1 MGVANFQRE
10 SRQPTHKHFAARS
23 DKDNKEKQA
32 TGTVCVGVCA
42 SVRQR

>member
-1 MGVANFQRE
+1 MKVANFQRK
-10 SRQPTHKHFAARS
+10 SSQLTHNRLAAWS